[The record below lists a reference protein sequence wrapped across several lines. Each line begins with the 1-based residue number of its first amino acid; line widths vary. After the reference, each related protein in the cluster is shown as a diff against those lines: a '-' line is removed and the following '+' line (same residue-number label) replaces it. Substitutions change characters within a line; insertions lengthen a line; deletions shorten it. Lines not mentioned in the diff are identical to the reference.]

1 MVVGIAVLA
10 TNLVAAGWGVIGWLR
25 KDARAS
31 IVFWPL
37 LRLAQATVVV
47 QAVLGFLL
55 VARGASSPD
64 GLHIVYGVSPLVIAL
79 VSEGMRVGI
88 AQREIEGVE
97 DIEALE
103 RSGAGGAGEAGGT
116 RGDGR
121 DDRGRAADTDAG
133 AARLSDGRLGESGVR
148 QAEHHAEE
156 PKARDQHRSVDRLD
170 QRAREDPRERGGAG
184 GHRCHRHRRE
194 HRKRQAP
201 PRTGS
206 GARRSAG
213 PQRRRFRRGRA
224 AGRSSRP
231 GRECGPSRGDALRR
245 GAGGGDASGR
255 SRARAR
261 RRGSRRAPI

>member
-88 AQREIEGVE
+88 AQREIEGME

-103 RSGAGGAGEAGGT
+103 RSEQVALAKRVA
-116 RGDGR
+116 
-121 DDRGRAADTDAG
+121 
-133 AARLSDGRLGESGVR
+133 LGEMGVMTI
-148 QAEHHAEE
+148 
-156 PKARDQHRSVDRLD
+156 
-170 QRAREDPRERGGAG
+170 GALLIL
-184 GHRCHRHRRE
+184 
-194 HRKRQAP
+194 
-201 PRTGS
+201 TL
-206 GARRSAG
+206 
-213 PQRRRFRRGRA
+213 
-224 AGRSSRP
+224 
-231 GRECGPSRGDALRR
+231 ALR
-245 GAGGGDASGR
+245 AFQTGG
-255 SRARAR
+255 
-261 RRGSRRAPI
+261 